1 MPIIDKLERQEN
13 LTEAER
19 ELALFVLAN
28 MNEVTH
34 MSIAELADQSFTSNA
49 TVIRLCRKLGLKG
62 YRDFRI
68 ELTQDVERR
77 RNDVRSVDVNSPFR
91 SDDELDNIMRSL
103 ASLQSEAIET
113 CYSSVSRLEVRR
125 AALAIRRAG
134 RVFVFGQGDS
144 RISAMA
150 FANQLLK
157 LGISCVDA
165 DRFDESLAQAITSK
179 PGDVVLLVSYS
190 GNLVGHLARALEVF
204 RAHRCRIV
212 LVSTCEKPVGVD
224 VHLRFPDRERA
235 DGNIATFYSQECL
248 RFLLNCVYAELF
260 SFDYEANSARKAEVD
275 ALTSRG

>member
-19 ELALFVLAN
+19 ELATFVLAN
-28 MNEVTH
+28 TGEVTR
-34 MSIAELADQSFTSNA
+34 MSIAELAEQSFTSNA

-77 RNDVRSVDVNSPFR
+77 RSDVRSVDVNAPFG
-91 SDDELDNIMRSL
+91 SDDELDDIMRSL

-125 AALAIRRAG
+125 AALAIQRAG
-134 RVFVFGQGDS
+134 RVFVFGRGDS

-157 LGISCVDA
+157 LGVPCVDA
-165 DRFDESLAQAITSK
+165 DRFDESLAQAVTSK

-190 GNLVGHLARALEVF
+190 GSIVDHLARTLEVF
-204 RAHRCRIV
+204 RAHRCRVV
-212 LVSTCEKPVGVD
+212 LVSTCEKPAGVD

-260 SFDYEANSARKAEVD
+260 SFDYEENTARKAEVD
-275 ALTSRG
+275 ALTSSR

>member
-91 SDDELDNIMRSL
+91 SDDELDDIMRSL

-134 RVFVFGQGDS
+134 RVFVFGRGDS

-179 PGDVVLLVSYS
+179 PGDVVLLVS
-190 GNLVGHLARALEVF
+190 
-204 RAHRCRIV
+204 
-212 LVSTCEKPVGVD
+212 
-224 VHLRFPDRERA
+224 
-235 DGNIATFYSQECL
+235 
-248 RFLLNCVYAELF
+248 
-260 SFDYEANSARKAEVD
+260 
-275 ALTSRG
+275 